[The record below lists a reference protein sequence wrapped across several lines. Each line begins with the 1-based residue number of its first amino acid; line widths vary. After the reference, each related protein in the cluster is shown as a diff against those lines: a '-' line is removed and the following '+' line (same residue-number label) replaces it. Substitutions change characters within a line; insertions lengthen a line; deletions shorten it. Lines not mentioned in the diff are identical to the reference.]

1 MEKLKYRKIKEQT
14 GDHTA
19 RHLHTWE
26 LDLGFLTSV
35 VSHIL
40 QEGDTEGLLFS
51 LSFLGM

>member
-14 GDHTA
+14 GAHA

-26 LDLGFLTSV
+26 LDLGLLTPV
-35 VSHIL
+35 VSRVL